1 MSRIGDALN
10 TVVDAWTTNVATSA
24 EAAEVQ
30 LQAIKIR
37 QIEAAAAIEQKRQ
50 LMALANKA
58 VVFLAVLAAIAILS
72 RLLKK

>member
-1 MSRIGDALN
+1 MSRIADAVN
-10 TVVDAWTTNVATSA
+10 TVIDAWTTNVGTSA
-24 EAAEVQ
+24 EAAQVQ
-30 LQAIKIR
+30 LESIKIR